1 MKADNP
7 LALSRAFPSIG
18 ARCVDIHDGPASYNE
33 GQYEPGYTTANVSN
47 RLPRTFVSTCGRS
60 PYRLVRCDLEMYNE
74 LYVSRLAHM
83 DTLTY
88 SEARSKLANT
98 MDKVCDD
105 HAPIII
111 TRKNSQSVVM
121 MSLDD
126 YQALEE
132 TAYLLRSPKNA
143 KRLIE
148 SISELKSGGGTLRKL
163 VK

>member
-1 MKADNP
+1 
-7 LALSRAFPSIG
+7 
-18 ARCVDIHDGPASYNE
+18 
-33 GQYEPGYTTANVSN
+33 
-47 RLPRTFVSTCGRS
+47 
-60 PYRLVRCDLEMYNE
+60 
-74 LYVSRLAHM
+74 M

-143 KRLIE
+143 RRLIE
-148 SISELKSGGGTLRKL
+148 SIAELKSGGGTSRKL
-163 VK
+163 PG